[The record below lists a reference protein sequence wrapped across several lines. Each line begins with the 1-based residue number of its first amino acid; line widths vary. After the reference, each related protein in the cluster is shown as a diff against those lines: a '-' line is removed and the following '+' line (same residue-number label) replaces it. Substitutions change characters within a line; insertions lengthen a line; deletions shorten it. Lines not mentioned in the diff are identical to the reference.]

1 MEASH
6 DIDFEVANFEVHEK
20 TQRKTLILKLQS
32 VKNSGSLARN
42 AGSEFPTCLV
52 FMLWCSCGVAVSMGE
67 AAKPLIFEQVLM
79 PFCVAGVAL
88 RDILTCLQKCRMS
101 FCVTSTI
108 LSEGFQKMSRISPG
122 RRSTL
127 GTSIIVLRGRYSTLD
142 VCSCVFFAN
151 RVVRA
156 G

>member
-67 AAKPLIFEQVLM
+67 AAKPFMFEGFQTDSKM
-79 PFCVAGVAL
+79 SFCVAGVAL
-88 RDILTCLQKCRMS
+88 RDILTCLQKCRTS
-101 FCVTSTI
+101 FCVTSAI
-108 LSEGFQKMSRISPG
+108 PMHGFQKMS
-122 RRSTL
+122 
-127 GTSIIVLRGRYSTLD
+127 
-142 VCSCVFFAN
+142 
-151 RVVRA
+151 
-156 G
+156 